1 MAITLRDAPIGGIR
15 LTDTVQ
21 PYNSEAFEA
30 DNTRGGLIN
39 EAIRGWNASGIGS
52 ASSALEEQ
60 ALKAGIEGRRA
71 DQAYLQQ
78 QAQGLR
84 QRAQMWAPTVSEATD
99 INSLSSGVDW
109 LGGAVGN
116 LRSSVAPAV
125 GGLAG
130 AVTGT
135 ALAPFTGGV
144 INPLTGAMIGA
155 GVVGYNTMTDEAIGN
170 AATDKVVQDRLRRG
184 EITEQDILN
193 TSRLSGAVQAP
204 LEALVPAG
212 LGSALA
218 GGVKKEIG
226 KRAAAYI
233 GGQMLKEGGEEA
245 LTEGAQSLV
254 GQTGQNYLRGDD
266 LTNYDWK
273 DVANS
278 AAAGFAPG
286 AVMGGTGGAATA
298 AWNKTTEPNA
308 DGKNVWERAG
318 DYIADRGTAAGKRQ
332 AEKEGE
338 SLRARLDAMEKQ
350 LTSTP
355 RLDPTMTEA
364 DAAATV
370 MQDDQLKR
378 TAAQELSAA
387 VLNDPDASPAKR
399 EIMERYVRSS
409 EAGATNAHEALGA
422 ELGVYGR
429 MQEKVLNWAT
439 NLLGKVGIEPAPDN
453 RGKANAMRPER
464 QPYTDDELY
473 RHSRLYDMS
482 PDLRTLPLSQ
492 LAKVDKAIE
501 RFAQGEFGPEVRTT
515 LDQMFGAPEITEQ
528 VLSLYREGKSDI
540 ATQSY
545 GDASTKA
552 DRSQIMEDDGG
563 FRQSVVEEESFGDG
577 QREWDGES
585 KVTYA
590 KGLYTRPRDARRATK
605 DPAFTPNTY
614 FDTDDEAQATRLD
627 RAVGAMGKATSSA
640 AVNARKV
647 GMVSAEVERQL
658 GDKATPSEIERLQL
672 KITNEYFPKLTRVID
687 KPQNFSK
694 LSPEAQKYHIQR
706 HKEYKAELARRVS
719 EIDARYKTVRSEA
732 VSAKAGDLDFGD
744 DDVKELEFHAKSLTK
759 AEADR
764 RKQETIQRA
773 KQKQANGEF
782 VTAKELRGE
791 FDQAEAALNNQKV
804 SPTNGVLIL
813 ERSNSKTPFFTTA
826 PNLIR
831 KGFKFGEAGK
841 TVDQSSDPE
850 DRLIALSTAL
860 TSLIDY
866 SRRAQESSAEFAAR
880 QERGEVA
887 DYEIAPAA
895 DKMGFTGRVGF
906 VVNGKPIWLDPL
918 PAPKAGKRT
927 AKTKDALKQFAAQF
941 KQLPDNFKLAENT
954 EGRLTMGDVRAA
966 LEAKRQGNQQ
976 GGTRFITEATGDLNE
991 NGLPEQQ
998 LIVDPKSVEPKRPYA
1013 VAKADTHEER
1023 VAALKEFLDR
1033 WVVDGEIV
1041 PAGTVVYKD
1050 TNGNVIYKG
1059 PQPEKIDQFTF
1070 KNAELQ
1076 RRLKGAK
1083 KVVAYLLGDLD
1094 RNEYISAAVASGN
1107 EGYIQAVYE
1116 SLAGGY
1122 KLSRYEQEMDVE
1134 VKKPRYKQI
1143 KAGAAFQDLENYGRV
1158 LDKQLQTLKG
1168 EARAKL
1174 FVTRNKIKAIA
1185 KEWYRQGKDK
1195 AAWNAVK
1202 RQVAELYKDLILNSP
1217 DARNNFRQYDPYPD
1231 NDGGKG
1237 VTPIDNLSYT
1247 NQTTSEPNETGLL
1260 QYGKDSIHRNDDGT
1274 TSSNPGYN
1282 VTGVAKS
1289 PDSRQIKPDER
1300 VVDRGVLRQTVETP
1314 RMRELRDSK
1323 DLPVGAMPVVDDFG
1337 NVVMDKEDVF
1347 IGRMTRPA
1355 RPGEMT
1361 RQADTVPSRGE
1372 DNMSPTF
1379 TNRKGEIESVN
1390 LTKPLPE
1397 SERAVEKDDKP
1408 DRVEVVAHNIRRGF
1422 GGFMDW
1428 FKKLTKEQQVGAVS
1442 ALRLIKNMK
1451 LAGLRKAYDKTVDA
1465 DLHNKIV
1472 TLAAKL
1478 EASIIEGPFGKDYSD
1493 GPFAVNEQGG
1503 HYRDSP
1509 LDALGARNAPHVR
1522 PQKVRDDG
1530 GVRDAGG
1537 NTTVAE
1543 ALQRPEAG
1551 RVAEGTAAT
1560 NLTQRLTAAR
1570 KVEFG
1575 EIDEGAL
1582 GSFLKDYVAT
1592 AKWVDDTTD
1601 LREEKYALREKK
1613 TRTEAEER
1621 RLDEVE
1627 DMLQLSLVRASPNE
1641 NYADVYRDYVEEL
1654 QDLGNEH
1661 PARSAQIMKILD
1673 GLDELAR
1680 RAVTGDLSVK
1690 RLSKPNAQSAQT
1702 PKQDKSATKAELDA
1716 VVAEISAMVGPDT
1729 TVKIF
1734 KEINDGQWSGEWSKE
1749 NGQTLIKI
1757 ALGAHDKLGVGYHEA
1772 MHQLFSL
1779 LSQHGGESVKRLL
1792 GNVATNQLIMRQ
1804 LKLKLAEEKAAL
1816 DQLSDPEEAAAYTF
1830 QFWRAEGLKVGPQVD
1845 TLFKKIVNALDN
1857 LQLAVR
1863 EKLFGSNKAAA
1874 RRSEKAQ
1881 AALAERVM
1889 QLYKNG
1895 AFADPSLRNDVI
1907 AALEKDAKAVMNKR
1921 AQVNA
1926 VGKAFTSFAKRWV
1939 YTAADAFESSGNP
1952 VLEALGKR
1960 LFHLEGDK
1968 TSHQSYLE
1976 RHAMMADRYSNRVR
1990 DIFVGL
1996 NEDEV
2001 KQLGKYL
2008 NERRDPSTVAH
2019 PELRARMEQIVGRK
2033 QPDGTYKDGLLPEMR
2048 LYMMNSGAKR
2058 WEPGKDGTPGE
2069 WVDMGEVRE
2078 LYWPRMW
2085 DTDKLMANVD
2095 EFLTELTADIEAYRA
2110 KGGYPEASENY
2121 PSREIAKNILNSL
2134 VNGQGAN
2141 DIEETETDFDTL
2153 GVQPFMSSIN
2163 RRELNWIDDKKY
2175 AKYFSDDPVFALT
2188 NYVAQSTKRAEFVR
2202 EFGNGGEEL
2211 AAEVQRA
2218 MVWEMGEATIGGDAL
2233 IEKAEVEFKK
2243 ALKHY
2248 NKLAPDER
2256 KDAVKPTI
2264 ITAAKGILKK
2274 QKVENVDQVQ
2284 LKAAETIKPAVEA
2297 IQAIEGTLGHDID
2310 PRWRMVGSAVTTYQ
2324 NFRLLVPALF
2334 SNINDIAG
2342 IVARGGEVSDA
2353 FNALVRAAREIRL
2366 RWKDDYSKDEL
2377 AQLAENIGVV
2387 GAGSFMNGMGQAYSS
2402 QFMYGKLRRANDA
2415 LFKWNGLEAMNR
2427 AVRIEATGAAIRSI
2441 ESNLKNPNKAHSQ
2454 RHLEEVY
2461 GEGFDRE
2468 NLLDAQGRLD
2478 MNNERNREAV
2488 MRWVNGAIIRPN
2500 ASLRPSKASDP
2511 NYVLFYHLKQFAYAF
2526 QKVHLRRAYLE
2537 AKEGNYTPAMSLV
2550 AVYMPI
2556 TIAAD
2561 VVRESLLPD
2570 DDPPWMKQGMGAYL
2584 QHGVARANF
2593 GGVPQM
2599 YLEGVTDPAKIF
2611 GPLVNQVQ
2619 DMASVPLFEDKELD
2633 RELLGALPGGTL
2645 ARRLDRD

>member
-130 AVTGT
+130 AVAGT

-144 INPLTGAMIGA
+144 INPLTGAMLGA
-155 GVVGYNTMTDEAIGN
+155 GMVGYNTMTDEAIGN

-193 TSRLSGAVQAP
+193 TSRLSGLAQAP

-212 LGSALA
+212 LGGALA

-254 GQTGQNYLRGDD
+254 SQTGQNYLRGDD

-298 AWNKTTEPNA
+298 AWNKTAEPNA

-318 DYIADRGTAAGKRQ
+318 DYIADRGASAGKRQ

-338 SLRARLDAMEKQ
+338 ALRARLDAMEKQ

-378 TAAQELSAA
+378 TAAQELSTA

-422 ELGVYGR
+422 ELGMYGLA
-429 MQEKVLNWAT
+429 QEKVLGVLT
-439 NLLGKVGIEPAPDN
+439 DLLGKVGIEPAPDN
-453 RGKANAMRPER
+453 RGKANAMRPEP

-473 RHSRLYDMS
+473 RHSRLYDLS

-501 RFAQGEFGPEVRTT
+501 RFAQGEFGPEVRAT

-528 VLSLYREGKSDI
+528 VLSLYREGKSEGVQDFGSS
-540 ATQSY
+540 ATQ
-545 GDASTKA
+545 A
-552 DRSQIMEDDGG
+552 DRSNIDGDENTFSQKITENDEG
-563 FRQSVVEEESFGDG
+563 YGSGVTELGTD
-577 QREWDGES
+577 S
-585 KVTYA
+585 KVSYA
-590 KGLYTRPRDARRATK
+590 TGSYLRPSEAAAKQADKNYKARS
-605 DPAFTPNTY
+605 Y
-614 FDTDDEAQATRLD
+614 FDTKDAEQAARLEKT
-627 RAVGAMGKATSSA
+627 VEAMGEKGTSSA
-640 AVNARKV
+640 EVSASKM
-647 GMVSAEVERQL
+647 GMVDAEVERQL
-658 GDKATPSEIERLQL
+658 GEDASDGDRERLELQ
-672 KITNEYFPKLTRVID
+672 ITNEYFPKMDAVEERPSYFDKMDTFAQREHVKRYKSYRRELAKRVRAVNKRFVTVKAVSREVERPGLDFTHDDVKSLAVDYGKEGVNNPKASPTAGTIVLERSDSKTPFMTTIPNVLRRVYQIGTARETTQEEVSSLEDMYNLLRTGLTSLVDYSKRSEDAAKDYAERSIRGEVSID
-687 KPQNFSK
+687 EQAPERAKVNFTGRFGYVERGQVK
-694 LSPEAQKYHIQR
+694 WVNDLRDLPDNLLLTNKGKR
-706 HKEYKAELARRVS
+706 LTVGDLKNLKAEQSAV
-719 EIDARYKTVRSEA
+719 EA
-732 VSAKAGDLDFGD
+732 VSATRVREALEKRMKGGGFNNLDKEERARISATITAHKKNPENAVAAG
-744 DDVKELEFHAKSLTK
+744 
-759 AEADR
+759 
-764 RKQETIQRA
+764 
-773 KQKQANGEF
+773 
-782 VTAKELRGE
+782 
-791 FDQAEAALNNQKV
+791 
-804 SPTNGVLIL
+804 
-813 ERSNSKTPFFTTA
+813 
-826 PNLIR
+826 
-831 KGFKFGEAGK
+831 
-841 TVDQSSDPE
+841 
-850 DRLIALSTAL
+850 
-860 TSLIDY
+860 
-866 SRRAQESSAEFAAR
+866 
-880 QERGEVA
+880 
-887 DYEIAPAA
+887 
-895 DKMGFTGRVGF
+895 
-906 VVNGKPIWLDPL
+906 
-918 PAPKAGKRT
+918 
-927 AKTKDALKQFAAQF
+927 ALKALYRKHVGGVFND
-941 KQLPDNFKLAENT
+941 PTENNVERDDIVPSEST
-954 EGRLTMGDVRAA
+954 TTTD
-966 LEAKRQGNQQ
+966 
-976 GGTRFITEATGDLNE
+976 E
-991 NGLPEQQ
+991 NGSPLE
-998 LIVDPKSVEPKRPYA
+998 LGLRAYDDP
-1013 VAKADTHEER
+1013 
-1023 VAALKEFLDR
+1023 
-1033 WVVDGEIV
+1033 
-1041 PAGTVVYKD
+1041 
-1050 TNGNVIYKG
+1050 N
-1059 PQPEKIDQFTF
+1059 
-1070 KNAELQ
+1070 
-1076 RRLKGAK
+1076 
-1083 KVVAYLLGDLD
+1083 
-1094 RNEYISAAVASGN
+1094 
-1107 EGYIQAVYE
+1107 
-1116 SLAGGY
+1116 
-1122 KLSRYEQEMDVE
+1122 
-1134 VKKPRYKQI
+1134 KP
-1143 KAGAAFQDLENYGRV
+1143 
-1158 LDKQLQTLKG
+1158 
-1168 EARAKL
+1168 
-1174 FVTRNKIKAIA
+1174 
-1185 KEWYRQGKDK
+1185 
-1195 AAWNAVK
+1195 
-1202 RQVAELYKDLILNSP
+1202 
-1217 DARNNFRQYDPYPD
+1217 
-1231 NDGGKG
+1231 
-1237 VTPIDNLSYT
+1237 
-1247 NQTTSEPNETGLL
+1247 
-1260 QYGKDSIHRNDDGT
+1260 IHRNADGT

-1282 VTGVAKS
+1282 VTGPAQSK
-1289 PDSRQIKPDER
+1289 
-1300 VVDRGVLRQTVETP
+1300 GATVG
-1314 RMRELRDSK
+1314 S
-1323 DLPVGAMPVVDDFG
+1323 V
-1337 NVVMDKEDVF
+1337 
-1347 IGRMTRPA
+1347 
-1355 RPGEMT
+1355 
-1361 RQADTVPSRGE
+1361 GE
-1372 DNMSPTF
+1372 DNMSPAT
-1379 TNRKGEIESVN
+1379 KVVN
-1390 LTKPLPE
+1390 QE
-1397 SERAVEKDDKP
+1397 
-1408 DRVEVVAHNIRRGF
+1408 
-1422 GGFMDW
+1422 
-1428 FKKLTKEQQVGAVS
+1428 
-1442 ALRLIKNMK
+1442 
-1451 LAGLRKAYDKTVDA
+1451 
-1465 DLHNKIV
+1465 
-1472 TLAAKL
+1472 
-1478 EASIIEGPFGKDYSD
+1478 
-1493 GPFAVNEQGG
+1493 
-1503 HYRDSP
+1503 
-1509 LDALGARNAPHVR
+1509 
-1522 PQKVRDDG
+1522 
-1530 GVRDAGG
+1530 
-1537 NTTVAE
+1537 
-1543 ALQRPEAG
+1543 
-1551 RVAEGTAAT
+1551 
-1560 NLTQRLTAAR
+1560 
-1570 KVEFG
+1570 
-1575 EIDEGAL
+1575 
-1582 GSFLKDYVAT
+1582 
-1592 AKWVDDTTD
+1592 
-1601 LREEKYALREKK
+1601 LREEKFKPISQSLIDALEKVGNLK
-1613 TRTEAEER
+1613 LRVPAVEEIKAISDLFARLSEKLSARKVDIDSAINRMAVIKGDGPMGRMSTRGE
-1621 RLDEVE
+1621 LKI
-1627 DMLQLSLVRASPNE
+1627 LSLNEKVFSGKGLLDQLNETREQRIERVVSHELGHAIDQGSVYSNKGTFKPGGKLYEAAMSSRSISAYHEQMFGYIEGHARANREMFAQLFSMYLTNNE
-1641 NYADVYRDYVEEL
+1641 VMRETLPEAHKSFGNVFGTGGNTSRAG
-1654 QDLGNEH
+1654 QDLVQVGQRDGRPVSAGRREEGV
-1661 PARSAQIMKILD
+1661 RSGQAEQAES
-1673 GLDELAR
+1673 GLNITE
-1680 RAVTGDLSVK
+1680 
-1690 RLSKPNAQSAQT
+1690 SKPNAQSAQT
-1702 PKQDKSATKAELDA
+1702 PKQDKSATQAELDA
-1716 VVAEISAMVGPDT
+1716 VVAEISTMVGSDT

-1734 KEINDGQWSGEWSKE
+1734 KEINGGQWSGEWTKE
-1749 NGQTLIKI
+1749 NGQALIKI

-1779 LSQHGGESVKRLL
+1779 LSEHGGESVKRLL

-1816 DQLSDPEEAAAYTF
+1816 DQLSDPEEAASYTF
-1830 QFWRAEGLKVGPQVD
+1830 QFWRVDGLKVGPQLD
-1845 TLFKKIVNALDN
+1845 TLFKKLVNALDN

-1863 EKLFGSNKAAA
+1863 EKLFGSNKAAV

-1907 AALEKDAKAVMNKR
+1907 AALEKDAKAAMNKR
-1921 AQVNA
+1921 AQVTA
-1926 VGKAFTSFAKRWV
+1926 LGKTFTGFAKRWV

-2058 WEPGKDGTPGE
+2058 WEPGKDGAPGE

-2202 EFGNGGEEL
+2202 QFGNGGEEL
-2211 AAEVQRA
+2211 ATEVQRA
-2218 MVWEMGEATIGGDAL
+2218 LVWEMGGESILEGAERALHDAKR
-2233 IEKAEVEFKK
+2233 EWAKK
-2243 ALKHY
+2243 YAQAVAAGVPK
-2248 NKLAPDER
+2248 DER
-2256 KDAVKPTI
+2256 PGKPTI
-2264 ITAAKGILKK
+2264 LSEARKILDDRIRQDAYEENVAELKK
-2274 QKVENVDQVQ
+2274 LDINALEKALDKLTAGKVEDLQK
-2284 LKAAETIKPAVEA
+2284 KAAETIKPAVEA

-2377 AQLAENIGVV
+2377 SQLAENIGVV

-2427 AVRIEATGAAIRSI
+2427 AVRIEATGVAIRSI

-2537 AKEGNYTPAMSLV
+2537 AKEGNYTPAMSLA

-2561 VVRESLLPD
+2561 VVRETLLPD

-2584 QHGVARANF
+2584 KHGVARANF

-2599 YLEGVTDPAKIF
+2599 YLEGVTDPAMIF